1 MTCGTISSGLGD
13 VVVIVAEVTMV
24 LLLSAALLVLCRASF
39 PPLRARGL
47 TSLVSKCCG
56 GVIWLA
62 TAVISLR
69 GEQFDYDSAVN
80 TLRAPMIVGGFGLW
94 FSSNLMYL
102 RSMAQIHMFHNPPL
116 AFPLMLLVCLS
127 PWLVAVLVQSYL
139 LQSTI

>member
-1 MTCGTISSGLGD
+1 
-13 VVVIVAEVTMV
+13 
-24 LLLSAALLVLCRASF
+24 
-39 PPLRARGL
+39 
-47 TSLVSKCCG
+47 LVSKCCG

>member
-1 MTCGTISSGLGD
+1 MGHHFVRIPTQYEQG
-13 VVVIVAEVTMV
+13 VV
-24 LLLSAALLVLCRASF
+24 
-39 PPLRARGL
+39 G
-47 TSLVSKCCG
+47 
-56 GVIWLA
+56 
-62 TAVISLR
+62 
-69 GEQFDYDSAVN
+69 QVN